1 LFVSVPFHFDVD
13 LTRALPFKNTAK
25 IAVTC
30 YSNCKVFSATVDFG
44 NAYRDVN
51 CGYWYIG
58 FMAGIIPRTFIDDML
73 ARLDIV
79 DVIDARVKLKKQGKN
94 YGACCPFHNEKTP
107 SFSVSQE
114 KQFYHCFGCG
124 VHGNAIDFIME
135 FDRLEFVEAI
145 EELANSLGLDVPRE
159 QRSGGGFTKGPS
171 TNSEQKRSL
180 YDLLGSIGQYYRD
193 QLKVPSNKAAIEY
206 LKARGLSGEIV
217 KKFGIGYVPDEWDS
231 IRKNFGQQKQT
242 QDMLVTGGML
252 IENDKGNR
260 YDRFRGRIMF
270 PIRDR
275 RGRVIGFG
283 GRVLGNDTPK
293 YLNSPET
300 PVFHKGKELYGL
312 YEVLQAYRE
321 PPQVLV
327 VEGYMDVVALAQYD
341 VDYSVASLGTSTTG
355 DHLQTLF
362 RQTSTVVCCYD
373 GDRAGRDAAWR
384 AMENALPYLNDGRQL
399 KFMFLPDG
407 EDPDSYIRQ
416 NGKEAF
422 EAEVH
427 NATPLSEFMF
437 STLMQQVD
445 TRSKE
450 GMAKL
455 SVLAVPLIEKVPG
468 GTLRLYL
475 RELLGRKLGLV
486 DERQLQ
492 QLIAQQNNQEIR
504 PAPHKEIKR
513 TPMREVIALL
523 LQNPSYAQLIP
534 DLSSVSELSLPG
546 LSLLMEVVDKC
557 RSHPHM
563 STGQLLERWRGEK
576 SEALL
581 SRLAS
586 WDIPLD
592 EDNQEDIF
600 LDSLDKI
607 LAQCVEQQIEN
618 LQAKARSIGLSA
630 EEKRELLA
638 LMLDLKA

>member
-1 LFVSVPFHFDVD
+1 
-13 LTRALPFKNTAK
+13 
-25 IAVTC
+25 
-30 YSNCKVFSATVDFG
+30 
-44 NAYRDVN
+44 
-51 CGYWYIG
+51 
-58 FMAGIIPRTFIDDML
+58 MAGHIPRSFIDDLL

-79 DVIDARVKLKKQGKN
+79 DIIDARVKLKKKGKN

-124 VHGNAIDFIME
+124 AHGNAIDFLME

-145 EELANSLGLDVPRE
+145 EELASYLGLDVPRE
-159 QRSGGGFTKGPS
+159 QRSGGNGSFQSGPQAS
-171 TNSEQKRSL
+171 SSEKRNL
-180 YDLLGSIGQYYRD
+180 YDLMGSIAQFYRN
-193 QLKVPSNKAAIEY
+193 QLKQPASKVAIEY
-206 LKARGLSGEIV
+206 LKDRGLSGEIV
-217 KKFGIGYVPDEWDS
+217 QKFGIGYVADEWDLV
-231 IRKNFGQQKQT
+231 RKNFGQNKEN

-260 YDRFRGRIMF
+260 YDRFRGRVMF

-283 GRVLGNDTPK
+283 GRVLGDGTPK

-300 PVFHKGKELYGL
+300 PIFHKGKELYGL

-321 PPQVLV
+321 PPQILV
-327 VEGYMDVVALAQYD
+327 VEGYMDVVALAQYG
-341 VDYSVASLGTSTTG
+341 VDYSAASLGTSTTG
-355 DHLQTLF
+355 DHLQVLF

-373 GDRAGRDAAWR
+373 GDRAGREAAWR
-384 AMENALPYLNDGRQL
+384 AMENALPYLTDGRQL

-416 NGKEAF
+416 NGKQAF
-422 EAEVH
+422 EQQVS
-427 NATPLSEFMF
+427 NAMPLSEFMF
-437 STLMQQVD
+437 SSLTQQVD
-445 TRSKE
+445 MSTKE

-455 SVLAVPLIEKVPG
+455 STLAVPLIDKVPG

-475 RELLGRKLGLV
+475 RELLGRRLGLV

-492 QLIAQQNNQEIR
+492 QLISKQGKEDKR
-504 PAPHKEIKR
+504 PQPHKEIKR

-523 LQNPSYAQLIP
+523 IQNPQYVSMVP
-534 DLSSVSELSLPG
+534 DLTSVRDLPIPG
-546 LSLLMEVVDKC
+546 LSLFVDVLDKC
-557 RSHPHM
+557 QAHPHIN
-563 STGQLLERWRGEK
+563 TGQLLEHWRNSQNET
-576 SEALL
+576 LL

-592 EDNQEDIF
+592 EDNQEEIF

-607 LAQCVEQQIEN
+607 IAQCVEKQIEN
-618 LQAKARSIGLSA
+618 LQAKARSVGLSA

>member
-1 LFVSVPFHFDVD
+1 
-13 LTRALPFKNTAK
+13 
-25 IAVTC
+25 
-30 YSNCKVFSATVDFG
+30 
-44 NAYRDVN
+44 
-51 CGYWYIG
+51 
-58 FMAGIIPRTFIDDML
+58 MAGIIPRSFIDDLL

-79 DVIDARVKLKKQGKN
+79 DIIDARVKLKKQGKN

-124 VHGNAIDFIME
+124 VHGNAIDFLME
-135 FDRLEFVEAI
+135 YERLEFVEAI
-145 EELANSLGLDVPRE
+145 EELAASLGLDVPRE
-159 QRSGGGFTKGPS
+159 QRNGSSGNFSKGP
-171 TNSEQKRSL
+171 TANSEQKRSL
-180 YDLLGSIGQYYRD
+180 YDLMGTIGQYYRD
-193 QLKVPSNKAAIEY
+193 QLKVSANKAAIEY
-206 LKARGLSGEIV
+206 LKGRGLSGEIV
-217 KKFGIGYVPDEWDS
+217 QKFGIGYVPDEWDS
-231 IRKNFGQQKQT
+231 VRKNFGQQKAT
-242 QDMLVTGGML
+242 QDMLVSGGML

-300 PVFHKGKELYGL
+300 PIFHKGKELYGL

-321 PPQVLV
+321 PPQILV
-327 VEGYMDVVALAQYD
+327 VEGYMDVVALAQYG

-355 DHLQTLF
+355 DHLQVLF

-407 EDPDSYIRQ
+407 EDPDSFIRQ

-422 EAEVH
+422 ETEVQ
-427 NATPLSEFMF
+427 NAMPLSDFMF
-437 STLMQQVD
+437 SSLMQQVD
-445 TRSKE
+445 SRTKE

-455 SVLAVPLIEKVPG
+455 STLAVPLIDKVPG

-492 QLIAQQNNQEIR
+492 QLIDRQGQQETRAQ
-504 PAPHKEIKR
+504 PHKEIKR

-523 LQNPSYAQLIP
+523 LQNPSYAEMVP
-534 DLSSVSELSLPG
+534 DLSTVRDLSLPG
-546 LSLLMEVVDKC
+546 LNLFVEVVDKC
-557 RSHPHM
+557 QAHPHM
-563 STGQLLERWRGEK
+563 TTGQLLEQWRG
-576 SEALL
+576 SNNEALL

-586 WDIPLD
+586 WVIPLD
-592 EDNQEDIF
+592 DDNQEDIF
-600 LDSLDKI
+600 IDSLDKI
-607 LAQCVEQQIEN
+607 LSQCIEKQIEN
-618 LQAKARSIGLSA
+618 LQAKERSVGLSV